1 MTIAPLPETC
11 TDIGQSAPERDARW
25 YPSRALL
32 LGHPEQI
39 GGARPVYLPAV
50 APYFVAA
57 PALREVKSWGTE
69 SAFMSAQVRLPE
81 GVRGALS
88 KLPATVYVARSPRAV
103 APCDAAEDGR
113 HEWNRAIGG
122 RVWCGRCNCEGGVE
136 PLSLVEAPRAGL
148 IDGANGTTRQVPQWA
163 GSWPG
168 GGVGCDLG
176 DDETRRKWAEICSA
190 QADAL
195 RRFGVPDDVRERR
208 ALLQRASDDRLDA
221 GGRWLLPDRFTPEGC
236 RAEGERWVD
245 LGELLVKVAVA
256 HMEAGDEGADL
267 WRKWLAGDP
276 SEGEHQH
283 QPPRDVFEEALR
295 LALEEIGHMLGDG
308 RPVYV
313 DARAVVDA
321 IARTR
326 QRWSAH
332 VPIEPCDP
340 PRELREMHDA
350 LDRRARSSLLLLL
363 PPKPVDARDPLAGIR
378 QLWASGR

>member
-1 MTIAPLPETC
+1 MTFAPPPVTC
-11 TDIGQSAPERDARW
+11 TDIGQTAPERDVRW

-50 APYFVAA
+50 APYFIAV
-57 PALREVKSWGTE
+57 PELREVKSWGTE
-69 SAFMSAQVRLPE
+69 SAFKSAQVTLPE
-81 GVRGALS
+81 GVRGARS
-88 KLPATVYVARSPRAV
+88 KLPTTVYAARSPRAV
-103 APCDAAEDGR
+103 ASCDAVEDGR

-122 RVWCGRCNCEGGVE
+122 RIWCNKCGCEGGIE
-136 PLSLVEAPRAGL
+136 PLSLVEAPRL
-148 IDGANGTTRQVPQWA
+148 TPVCQHTGATFSRPQWA
-163 GSWPG
+163 GSWSG

-190 QADAL
+190 RTDAI
-195 RRFGVPDDVRERR
+195 RRFGVPDDVRERQ

-221 GGRWLLPDRFTPEGC
+221 GGRWLLPDRFAPEGC

-245 LGELLVKVAVA
+245 LGELLVTIAVA

-267 WRKWLAGDP
+267 WRKWIAGDP
-276 SEGEHQH
+276 SEGEHRH
-283 QPPRDVFEEALR
+283 QPPRDVFEDALR
-295 LALEEIGHMLGDG
+295 LALEEIGRMLGDG

-332 VPIEPCDP
+332 VPVEPCAP

-350 LDRRARSSLLLLL
+350 LNRRTRGSLLLLL
-363 PPKPVDARDPLAGIR
+363 PPKPTDGRDPLAGIR